1 MPTMSEAAEASP
13 SLPPSKML
21 HLMGVEECAEVGDTF
36 LEKSP
41 TEEKDR
47 HMEDEEEKVQHM
59 D

>member
-1 MPTMSEAAEASP
+1 MSEAAEASP

-21 HLMGVEECAEVGDTF
+21 HLMGEEECAEVGDTF

>member
-1 MPTMSEAAEASP
+1 MPTMSEEAEAGH

-21 HLMGVEECAEVGDTF
+21 HLMGEEECAEVGDTF
-36 LEKSP
+36 LERSP

-47 HMEDEEEKVQHM
+47 HMEDEEEKVQHI